1 MERTPGS
8 LHIFGQIKNT
18 VYNLSDA
25 CLAPA
30 SAPKSKESIMNMS
43 ITNSR
48 LSCYAVC
55 LQKQFFD
62 KLLGSAGILAALL
75 LAHPVFAG
83 PEPFDHQHALFTA
96 VLENHVRWN
105 AEGTATTVDYAAL
118 KAGPQTLDHYLQS
131 LSAVTRKEFDSWTGD
146 KQLAFLINAYNA
158 FTLKLIID
166 NYPIESIKNIGRFWQ
181 KPWRIRF
188 FRLLEEE
195 MHLDQVEHEIIREPG
210 KYDEP
215 RIHFAVNCAA
225 VGCPALRDR
234 AFTADQL
241 EKQLDDSTRR
251 FLRDR
256 SRNYFDADADVLH
269 VSSIFRWYRD
279 DFETAGTLSE
289 WLARYADEL
298 AYKKQQRQRIKAG
311 VPVKFLDYDWK
322 LNERR

>member
-1 MERTPGS
+1 M
-8 LHIFGQIKNT
+8 
-18 VYNLSDA
+18 
-25 CLAPA
+25 
-30 SAPKSKESIMNMS
+30 MNMRFHYS
-43 ITNSR
+43 GLFQNGFSLR
-48 LSCYAVC
+48 QQA
-55 LQKQFFD
+55 
-62 KLLGSAGILAALL
+62 LGRGAGMAGLLAALL
-75 LAHPVFAG
+75 MAHPVFAE
-83 PEPFDHQHALFTA
+83 PAPFDHRHAMFTA
-96 VLENHVRWN
+96 LLENHVRWN

-118 KAGPQTLDHYLQS
+118 KDGPEKLDRYLQS
-131 LSAVTRKEFDSWTGD
+131 LSAVSRKEFDAWTAD
-146 KQLAFLINAYNA
+146 EQLAFLINAYNA

-166 NYPIESIKNIGRFWQ
+166 NYPVESIKNIGRFWQ

-188 FRLLEEE
+188 FRLLDEE

-256 SRNYFDADADVLH
+256 TRNYFDAESGILQ
-269 VSSIFRWYRD
+269 VSSIFRWYRE

-298 AYKKQQRQRIKAG
+298 ADNKQQRQQIRTGA
-311 VPVKFLDYDWK
+311 PVKFLDYDWK

>member
-1 MERTPGS
+1 
-8 LHIFGQIKNT
+8 
-18 VYNLSDA
+18 
-25 CLAPA
+25 
-30 SAPKSKESIMNMS
+30 MNMRFNYNGL
-43 ITNSR
+43 IQNG
-48 LSCYAVC
+48 LS
-55 LQKQFFD
+55 
-62 KLLGSAGILAALL
+62 LGQQAFVKGAGIAGLLAALL
-75 LAHPVFAG
+75 MAHPVFAE

-118 KAGPQTLDHYLQS
+118 KAGPQTLDRYLQS
-131 LSAVTRKEFDSWTGD
+131 LSAVSRKEFDTWTSD
-146 KQLAFLINAYNA
+146 QQLAFLINAYNA

-166 NYPIESIKNIGRFWQ
+166 NYPVESIKNIGRFWQ
-181 KPWRIRF
+181 KPWGIRF
-188 FRLLEEE
+188 FRLLDEE

-225 VGCPALRDR
+225 IGCPALRDR

-241 EKQLDDSTRR
+241 DRQLDDSTRR

-256 SRNYFDADADVLH
+256 TRNYFDAESGVLQI
-269 VSSIFRWYRD
+269 SSIFRWYRE

-289 WLARYADEL
+289 WLAEYANEL
-298 AYKKQQRQRIKAG
+298 ADNEQHRQQLKTG

>member
-1 MERTPGS
+1 MRFNYSGLFQNGFS
-8 LHIFGQIKNT
+8 LGQQ
-18 VYNLSDA
+18 A
-25 CLAPA
+25 
-30 SAPKSKESIMNMS
+30 
-43 ITNSR
+43 
-48 LSCYAVC
+48 
-55 LQKQFFD
+55 
-62 KLLGSAGILAALL
+62 LGRGAGMAGLLAALL
-75 LAHPVFAG
+75 MAHPVFAE
-83 PEPFDHQHALFTA
+83 PEPFDHRHALFTT

-118 KAGPQTLDHYLQS
+118 KAGPEKLDRYLQS
-131 LSAVTRKEFDSWTGD
+131 LSAVSRKEFDAWTAD
-146 KQLAFLINAYNA
+146 EQLAFLINAYNA

-188 FRLLEEE
+188 FRLLDEE

-241 EKQLDDSTRR
+241 KKQLDDSTRR

-256 SRNYFDADADVLH
+256 SRNYFDADAGVLQ

-289 WLARYADEL
+289 WLAEYADEM
-298 AYKKQQRQRIKAG
+298 ADKKQQRQQIKAG

>member
-1 MERTPGS
+1 
-8 LHIFGQIKNT
+8 
-18 VYNLSDA
+18 
-25 CLAPA
+25 
-30 SAPKSKESIMNMS
+30 MNMRFNYS
-43 ITNSR
+43 GLFQNGFSLR
-48 LSCYAVC
+48 QQAFG
-55 LQKQFFD
+55 K
-62 KLLGSAGILAALL
+62 GAGIAGLLAALL
-75 LAHPVFAG
+75 MAHPVFAE
-83 PEPFDHQHALFTA
+83 PEPYDHQHALFTA
-96 VLENHVRWN
+96 VLEKHVRWN

-118 KAGPQTLDHYLQS
+118 KAGPQTLDRYQKS
-131 LSAVTRKEFDSWTGD
+131 LSAVSRKEFDAWTAD
-146 KQLAFLINAYNA
+146 EQLAFLINAYNA

-188 FRLLEEE
+188 FRLLDEE

-251 FLRDR
+251 FLRDQ
-256 SRNYFDADADVLH
+256 SRNYFDAESGVLQ
-269 VSSIFRWYRD
+269 VSSIFRWYRE

-289 WLARYADEL
+289 WLAEYADEL
-298 AYKKQQRQRIKAG
+298 ADKKQHRKQLRTG